1 MRARLAPGVAEPV
14 LFVLKHLWAGLFGG
28 VLMVAIA
35 ATGVL
40 WEPDWPLQRY
50 DALFVIALATQAAFL
65 WLRIETRG
73 EFAVMMVYGLLG
85 LGMEWFK
92 VLQGEWSYP
101 DGGLFTLFDVPL
113 FVGFM
118 YAAVAGCILRM
129 IRLFEMRFAPFPP
142 YRLFVLLA
150 VAIYANF
157 FTRHLMPDLRLA
169 LFALS
174 ALILWRTRIWFR
186 VGGRDYRMPMLLS
199 LVLAATGVWLAENLG
214 TLTGTWLYADQSPGT
229 TVGLGLLGSWYLFLL
244 VAFATVTPACRE
256 ALLRGP
262 LFGAQ
267 R

>member
-1 MRARLAPGVAEPV
+1 M

-35 ATGVL
+35 VTGLL
-40 WEPDWPLQRY
+40 WQPGWTVQRY
-50 DALFVIALATQAAFL
+50 DALFVIALAVQAAFL
-65 WLRIETRG
+65 GLRIETRD
-73 EFAVMMVYGLLG
+73 EFAVMMLFGLLG

-92 VLQGEWSYP
+92 VAQGEWAYP
-101 DGGLFTLFDVPL
+101 GGGLFALFEVPL

-142 YRLFVLLA
+142 HLLCLGLA
-150 VAIYANF
+150 AAIYVNF
-157 FTRHLMPDLRLA
+157 FTRHLVADIRLA

-174 ALILWRTRIWFR
+174 ALMFWRTWIWFR
-186 VGGRDYRMPMLLS
+186 VGGRDYRMPMLVS

-214 TLTGTWLYADQSPGT
+214 TLSGTWLYAGQSPGT
-229 TVGLGLLGSWYLFLL
+229 TVGPGVLGSWYLFLL
-244 VAFATVTPACRE
+244 VAFVAVTPACRE
-256 ALLRGP
+256 ALIRRAP
-262 LFGAQ
+262 GADQ